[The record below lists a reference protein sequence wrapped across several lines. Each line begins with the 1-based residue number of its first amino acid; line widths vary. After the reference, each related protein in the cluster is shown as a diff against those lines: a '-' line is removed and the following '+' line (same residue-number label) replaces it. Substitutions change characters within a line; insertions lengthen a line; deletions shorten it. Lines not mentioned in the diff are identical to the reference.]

1 MVCHE
6 VSYLEKSCPCVIPVL
21 FWYLVGLFCLCCAT
35 GGIGLVS
42 SEMMCGTRWG
52 GRIGACPG
60 WNVMY
65 PCGSTLRGGAGSAY
79 GVVSRVCTPG
89 GGVIC
94 RGAALLNISAS
105 LRSAAF

>member
-1 MVCHE
+1 M
-6 VSYLEKSCPCVIPVL
+6 SS
-21 FWYLVGLFCLCCAT
+21 
-35 GGIGLVS
+35 GIMYG
-42 SEMMCGTRWG
+42 MRWG
-52 GRIGACPG
+52 GRLGALPG
-60 WNVMY
+60 WNAMS
-65 PCGSTLRGGAGSAY
+65 PCVSTLRGGAGSAY